1 MSSSSRTMA
10 VHPSSAVC
18 VQAAS
23 PPLVY
28 IDSLLMPSLQYIRL
42 PPPVVP
48 YVLRISIQ
56 AGSLASKSGVLYT
69 NFPLDG
75 SAFDR
80 EKYHKKM
87 CVFTL
92 SMGLST
98 LPIS

>member
-1 MSSSSRTMA
+1 
-10 VHPSSAVC
+10 
-18 VQAAS
+18 
-23 PPLVY
+23 
-28 IDSLLMPSLQYIRL
+28 MPSLQYIRL